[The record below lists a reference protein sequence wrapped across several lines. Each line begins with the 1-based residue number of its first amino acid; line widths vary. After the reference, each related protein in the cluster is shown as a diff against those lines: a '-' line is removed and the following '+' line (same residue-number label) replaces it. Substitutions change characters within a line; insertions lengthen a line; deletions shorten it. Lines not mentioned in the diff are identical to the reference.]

1 MATEAHGEVTSAEY
15 IQHHLTNL
23 VCGKTESHG
32 WTCDPHYAN
41 EMGFWAFHVD
51 SLGWSVFL
59 GFLFIGLFR
68 FGIPKLSTE
77 APTGI
82 QNFVNDNVQS
92 IFTSAK
98 NNLIGPMALTV
109 LVWVF
114 LMNLMDLIP
123 VDYLPELAKGV
134 GVEYFKVVPTT
145 DPNITLGMALAV
157 FILIIFYSIKI
168 KGLKGFL
175 AELTLHPFGKYLLP
189 VNLVLEGVNLISGN
203 SIWEKELNR
212 EYGWNKTIQLNDSTI
227 LIAASGLH
235 TVNIKNGSGWDFNL
249 VTGQKDYK
257 ETIAKNVAG
266 ITIGI
271 LTGTYIT
278 SSGPNVV
285 REIISNIIID
295 SSEIYIASKESISKI
310 NKVNGKIIWSPV
322 FTTAITAE

>member
-82 QNFVNDNVQS
+82 QNFVEMCIEFVNDNVQS

-134 GVEYFKVVPTT
+134 GLEYFKVVPTT

-189 VNLVLEGVNLISGN
+189 VNLVLEGVNLIAKPISLGLRLFGN
-203 SIWEKELNR
+203 LYAGEMIF
-212 EYGWNKTIQLNDSTI
+212 I
-227 LIAASGLH
+227 LIALMLTFSSISVGLLGVGLH
-235 TVNIKNGSGWDFNL
+235 LIWALFHILILALQAFIFMVLTIVYL
-249 VTGQKDYK
+249 ALAH
-257 ETIAKNVAG
+257 ET
-266 ITIGI
+266 
-271 LTGTYIT
+271 
-278 SSGPNVV
+278 
-285 REIISNIIID
+285 ED
-295 SSEIYIASKESISKI
+295 H
-310 NKVNGKIIWSPV
+310 
-322 FTTAITAE
+322 